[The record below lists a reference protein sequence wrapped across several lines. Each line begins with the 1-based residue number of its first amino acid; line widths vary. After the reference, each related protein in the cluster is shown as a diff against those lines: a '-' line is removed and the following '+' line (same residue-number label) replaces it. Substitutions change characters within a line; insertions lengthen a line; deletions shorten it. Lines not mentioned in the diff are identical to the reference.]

1 MVCSALLLRGL
12 SLPASLLFSRGIMSG
27 NTKSLSTPM
36 YFRSEALVYVQTA
49 MCVACHSA
57 HRYILYELLLTDLQL
72 QHNSTE
78 LHV

>member
-1 MVCSALLLRGL
+1 M
-12 SLPASLLFSRGIMSG
+12 PANPLFSPGIKSG
-27 NTKSLSTPM
+27 NTNSLSTPM

-49 MCVACHSA
+49 RCVARHSA